1 MRHIIFFL
9 AAILLG
15 NILFAQKRF
24 FGSMGTARNA
34 GDKEPLEEFDL
45 KITYRY
51 SFQLDTLG
59 RATSTHNDRYILEV
73 GRSVSRFY
81 SEYGEIR
88 DSMMYR
94 FAQANRGSER
104 GVNVNSWMGEFD
116 LASYEDVFMNHPEK
130 GQLTVTAKI
139 ANSEF
144 YYEEPLPVH
153 DWAIESETADILGYT
168 CLKAKTRFRGRE
180 WTAWYAPELPVNAGP
195 WKFNGL
201 PGAILKLSDSDQRFD
216 YEAIGIAKPESG
228 AMIHIHDRAKI
239 RWVKLKRSDYLAMQ
253 RKQWEDPV
261 GVLISQGIR
270 MRFGNPNTG
279 QSSEGQAGDVVLPY
293 RPPLELE

>member
-1 MRHIIFFL
+1 MDL
-9 AAILLG
+9 
-15 NILFAQKRF
+15 
-24 FGSMGTARNA
+24 RNA
-34 GDKEPLEEFDL
+34 GDKKPLGEFDL

-51 SFQLDTLG
+51 SFQLDTLSN
-59 RATSTHNDRYILEV
+59 ATYNDRYILEV

-88 DSMMYR
+88 DSMMHR
-94 FAQANRGSER
+94 FAQANRGR
-104 GVNVNSWMGEFD
+104 DGGVNVNSWMGEFD
-116 LASYEDVFMNHPEK
+116 LACYEDVFMNHPEK

-153 DWAIESETADILGYT
+153 DWAIAFETADILGYT
-168 CLKAKTRFRGRE
+168 CLKAKTHFRGRE

-228 AMIHIHDRAKI
+228 ALIHIHDGANTSR
-239 RWVKLKRSDYLAMQ
+239 VKLKRSDYLAMQ

-261 GVLISQGIR
+261 SLFGAQGIKISVR
-270 MRFGNPNTG
+270 NPDTG
-279 QSSEGQAGDVVLPY
+279 RISEQKAGDVVLPY